1 VAEAQGNALAL
12 LELPIALS
20 EQQRAGLGPLP
31 AVLPLS
37 RRLRALWSP
46 LVAALTTASS
56 YLMLLAVLA
65 GTGRLSLLR
74 AAVAGQ
80 YDIDDL
86 AAAEH
91 ASLVHVDEA
100 TGQVNFAHPLVRSAV
115 LDLSASNHVRR
126 AHRALAAQL
135 RDQPERRAWHLA
147 GAATEPDEAVASQL
161 EQSARQERD
170 SGDASRAVTV
180 LLRAAQLSPPDRAPG
195 RLLAEAAYLSATVT
209 GELPLV
215 TRRSG
220 HGPRYR
226 GTAAPRSSRRSITC

>member
-115 LDLSASNHVRR
+115 LDLSASNHVRSG
-126 AHRALAAQL
+126 
-135 RDQPERRAWHLA
+135 PPGA
-147 GAATEPDEAVASQL
+147 GRAVA
-161 EQSARQERD
+161 
-170 SGDASRAVTV
+170 
-180 LLRAAQLSPPDRAPG
+180 
-195 RLLAEAAYLSATVT
+195 
-209 GELPLV
+209 
-215 TRRSG
+215 
-220 HGPRYR
+220 
-226 GTAAPRSSRRSITC
+226 